1 MQEDYSSDVPVV
13 KESVLDFYELPTRPI
28 ERVFEVKQTIL
39 ERDDN
44 LFISLSGITEEE
56 DLFFAIAEK

>member
-13 KESVLDFYELPTRPI
+13 KESVLNFYEFPTRPV
-28 ERVFEVKQTIL
+28 ERIFEVEQTIL

-44 LFISLSGITEEE
+44 LFISLSGITGKE
-56 DLFFAIAEK
+56 DLFFEIAEK